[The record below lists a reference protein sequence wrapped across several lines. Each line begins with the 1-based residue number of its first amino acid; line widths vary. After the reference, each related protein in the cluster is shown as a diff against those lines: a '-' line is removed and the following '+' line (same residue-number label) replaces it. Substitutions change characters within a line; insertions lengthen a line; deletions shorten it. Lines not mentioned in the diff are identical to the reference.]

1 MRTHTVQQGESP
13 ASIATIYAGCPKCAK
28 DLVEANAEKL
38 THRYPNGFVSFQHL
52 RAGEILNL
60 PDKWFSKEF
69 DLLPP
74 SYFAGLPSADGGF
87 LGAPE
92 PFLVNLLDG
101 HRYRTTTTY
110 NVPTDQFVAANNAA
124 ITAWATEL
132 QSALPSSSRLTQVD
146 KANTDDHTVVS
157 VYDYAGPPISL
168 AMSQPPAGM
177 TVVQKDLGPSS
188 GGAGADSGLS
198 TGAKVAIGAGALI
211 IAGIAVW
218 AATK

>member
-13 ASIATIYAGCPKCAK
+13 ASLAAAYAGCPKCAK
-28 DLVEANAEKL
+28 DLIESNPQKL
-38 THRYPNGFVSFQHL
+38 AVRYPNGFTTFKHL
-52 RAGEILNL
+52 IAGEVLNL
-60 PDKWFSKEF
+60 PSKWFTKEF
-69 DLLPP
+69 DELPP

-110 NVPTDQFVAANNAA
+110 SSPTVQFVAANNAA

-132 QSALPSSSRLTQVD
+132 QSALPSSSRLTPVD
-146 KANTDDHTVVS
+146 KADLDDHTVVS

-177 TVVQKDLGPSS
+177 TVVQKDLGS

-198 TGAKVAIGAGALI
+198 TGAKVAIGAGALV
-211 IAGIAVW
+211 IAGIAMWV
-218 AATK
+218 ATK